1 MLLNRDEIRARLD
14 AADALNPDLPG
25 GTGGEA
31 YVEAMRALLPHAEAL
46 GDPDLLMD
54 VRLGFTWAMLKSD
67 KDADETFRTILPVLR
82 RCLLDWHA
90 APHLFRPALVTA
102 MWNQFFR
109 VCNIYIRLFPEPA
122 QRVRRLLDEL
132 ERHCPESRRWTRYA
146 IDHYRMSLEARQ
158 GDHEAVDRL
167 WRRLRAQG
175 RPEEHFHLD
184 GLAVGEAFM
193 WQRLG
198 RHDLAIEAMA
208 PVLAGQIEVHDGRD
222 LSDALLVPYLRTGRV
237 SQAVAAHERNHTR
250 HGMKLEELG
259 AHLQFC
265 ALTGNE
271 ERGLEVLQRNI
282 DRLLTRTSRVE
293 WVWTAAAA
301 VLLCRRVMEK
311 DVDRQWCRSCECDD
325 ARCHHDAV
333 MTYADL
339 GGRLRWEVVNL
350 SLELDEMDGSSFMSE
365 SVAEIMNAE
374 PILESLPLPSDAA
387 GHHHKAPR
395 PDAHLPDGTDLAAA
409 LHEAADL
416 DTWPRFIRT
425 QRILQTAL
433 VRDETDVQPD
443 VQPDVRLALL
453 EELMSPEL
461 QAEIRGSQQL
471 FGTLTELARAHDAGP
486 SPLGTARLDRLWR
499 AVPFTLDCVLTYPA
513 VHATQIRGLLRTLE
527 PHCRP
532 GTGDLHHLR
541 WFAVELEVRRGDLDA
556 ARTAWAAFEALPHI
570 DAYRT
575 RASTLR
581 RARWWLDLGLD
592 DSAYEAMASLPAD
605 DDREDHL
612 LPAYLRAGRT
622 EKAHEVHERTYPTA
636 GEAPEIAAHL
646 EFCAR
651 TGGFDRGRE
660 LIQRNLDLFHTA
672 RNDRECS
679 IDRLRAYGAAIR
691 FGERVVE
698 AGLDETWTWPADDCC
713 DPEDGWSY
721 ARFASSCRTE
731 AALFATRWDE
741 LMGTHATRALVEGTP
756 HRG

>member
-1 MLLNRDEIRARLD
+1 MLLNRDEIRERLD

-25 GTGGEA
+25 GTGGEP
-31 YVEAMRALLPHAEAL
+31 YLEAMRALLPHAEAL

-54 VRLGFTWAMLKSD
+54 VRLGFTWATLKADRSS
-67 KDADETFRTILPVLR
+67 DETFREMLPVLR

-102 MWNQFFR
+102 MWNQFFN
-109 VCNIYIRLFPEPA
+109 VCDVYVRLFPQPA
-122 QRVRRLLDEL
+122 RRVHRLLDEL

-146 IDHYRMSLEARQ
+146 IDHYRMKLEARQ
-158 GDHEAVDRL
+158 GNREAVERL

-175 RPEEHFHLD
+175 LPQEHFYLA
-184 GLAVGEAFM
+184 GLAGGEAFM

-198 RHDLAIEAMA
+198 RHDRAIEAMA
-208 PVLAGQIEVHDGRD
+208 PVLAGQIEVRDG
-222 LSDALLVPYLRTGRV
+222 SDRSDVLLVPYLRTGRFDE
-237 SQAVAAHERNHTR
+237 AVAAHQLNHTR
-250 HGMKLEELG
+250 REMKLEELG

-271 ERGLEVLQRNI
+271 ERGIEVLQRNV

-311 DVDRQWCRSCECDD
+311 DIDRQWCRSCECED

-339 GGRLRWEVVNL
+339 GGRLRWEAVNL
-350 SLELDEMDGSSFMSE
+350 SLELDEMDDSTYMSE
-365 SVAEIMNAE
+365 AVAEIMRAE
-374 PILESLPLPSDAA
+374 PIVESLPLPPDAP
-387 GHHHKAPR
+387 GR
-395 PDAHLPDGTDLAAA
+395 PPPAAHLPAGTDLSGALDEAAA
-409 LHEAADL
+409 L

-433 VRDETDVQPD
+433 VRDETGVQPD
-443 VQPDVRLALL
+443 IRLALL

-461 QAEIRGSQQL
+461 RAEIPGSQQL
-471 FGTLTELARAHDAGP
+471 FGTLTELARAHDANP
-486 SPLGTARLDRLWR
+486 SLLGTARLERLWR
-499 AVPFTLDCVLTYPA
+499 AVPFTLGLVLTYPA
-513 VHATQIRGLLRTLE
+513 VHAAQIRGLLRTLE

-532 GTGDLHHLR
+532 GTADLHHLR
-541 WFAVELEVRRGDLDA
+541 WSAVELEVRRGDVDA
-556 ARTAWAAFEALPHI
+556 ARTAWDAFEALPPT

-575 RASTLR
+575 RASMLR
-581 RARWWLDLGLD
+581 RARWWLDLGRD
-592 DSAYEAMASLPAD
+592 GAAFEALASLPSG

-622 EKAHEVHERTYPTA
+622 EKAREVHERAHPTA
-636 GEAPEIAAHL
+636 REAPEIAAHL
-646 EFCAR
+646 DFCAL
-651 TGGFDRGRE
+651 TGGFDRGRD

-691 FGERVVE
+691 FAERLVE

-713 DPEDGWSY
+713 APEDGWSH
-721 ARFASSCRTE
+721 ARFAASCRTE
-731 AALFATRWDE
+731 AALFATRWDD
-741 LMGTHATRALVEGTP
+741 LLATRATRALVAGVP
-756 HRG
+756 VRNGA